1 MNFNKISMSPCAS
14 QIPWIR
20 TIAWIGCYFLVLSN
34 LAAQGF
40 IGNRPASANESDV
53 ISLTLE
59 LDQEYYLPKESV
71 PLNIKLTNFSGST
84 LELGKSPTWLSFEVE
99 TGDGRPLVQERPIDT
114 SGEFELGTALR
125 AKKTVDVAEGFDFT
139 NPGVYKVVAF
149 AEVPGWGRISSQP
162 QKFSVL
168 SGIAYWNRMFGVPG
182 KDGAPTEVRRYSLV
196 QAIYLKERK
205 LYMRVDSE
213 TEGKVL
219 KVFSIGPMVSLSRP
233 APQLDRWNNIHIL
246 YQIGRDSYI
255 YNVVSPDG
263 ERLRRRYFLRHPLN
277 FSSPQLYPD
286 DQGRIFVYGGAA
298 QVRAD
303 DIEHEDAPPAYPEP
317 APRPEAASAASGAS
331 VK

>member
-1 MNFNKISMSPCAS
+1 
-14 QIPWIR
+14 
-20 TIAWIGCYFLVLSN
+20 
-34 LAAQGF
+34 
-40 IGNRPASANESDV
+40 
-53 ISLTLE
+53 
-59 LDQEYYLPKESV
+59 
-71 PLNIKLTNFSGST
+71 
-84 LELGKSPTWLSFEVE
+84 
-99 TGDGRPLVQERPIDT
+99 
-114 SGEFELGTALR
+114 
-125 AKKTVDVAEGFDFT
+125 
-139 NPGVYKVVAF
+139 
-149 AEVPGWGRISSQP
+149 
-162 QKFSVL
+162 
-168 SGIAYWNRMFGVPG
+168 MFGVPG

-303 DIEHEDAPPAYPEP
+303 DIEHEDAPPSYPEP